1 MRILIVEDDPMVRN
15 INKGFLRK
23 VDNAFEVH
31 EAENIA
37 KAKELINAMDFQL
50 VLLDV
55 YLGEDR
61 GPLLLSWIR
70 EQGLDVDVILIT
82 ADNSAETVEHA
93 FRFGSIDYLIK
104 PFSFDRFREAV
115 NKARQ
120 RRTQLSGKEPL
131 DQAYID
137 SMVHNP
143 AQPEKKTMDKGI
155 NQMTYELI
163 LKALKEGSKAMTA
176 QEIGEA
182 TDLARVTVRRY
193 LEYMVE
199 QGIADEMQQYGKVGR
214 PQKAYVYR
222 NKGGML

>member
-1 MRILIVEDDPMVRN
+1 
-15 INKGFLRK
+15 
-23 VDNAFEVH
+23 
-31 EAENIA
+31 
-37 KAKELINAMDFQL
+37 
-50 VLLDV
+50 
-55 YLGEDR
+55 
-61 GPLLLSWIR
+61 
-70 EQGLDVDVILIT
+70 IT
-82 ADNSAETVEHA
+82 ADKSAETVEHA

-104 PFSFDRFREAV
+104 PFSFNRFREAV
-115 NKARQ
+115 NKALQ
-120 RRTQLSGKEPL
+120 RRSQLAGKEPL

-176 QEIGEA
+176 QEIGET

>member
-37 KAKELINAMDFQL
+37 RAKELIKAMDFQL

-82 ADNSAETVEHA
+82 ADNSAETVEYA

-104 PFSFDRFREAV
+104 PFSFERFREAV
-115 NKARQ
+115 NKALQ
-120 RRTQLSGKEPL
+120 RRNQLSGKEPL

-143 AQPEKKTMDKGI
+143 VQPEKKSMDKGI

-163 LKALKEGSKAMTA
+163 LKALKEANKAMTA
-176 QEIGEA
+176 QEIGET

-222 NKGGML
+222 NKGGIL